1 MTTIE
6 EKKRLQILRKKA
18 YQEAKERRNKDPK
31 FLAMKEELKKKRK
44 EEYNKIKAQR
54 ALENNKIKEKKKQ
67 ERQLLFD
74 KKIQD
79 KVAQI
84 KGLMKKGSDM

>member
-44 EEYNKIKAQR
+44 EEYIRKSELI
-54 ALENNKIKEKKKQ
+54 LNN
-67 ERQLLFD
+67 LL
-74 KKIQD
+74 
-79 KVAQI
+79 V
-84 KGLMKKGSDM
+84 